1 MHTVRLHTRAD
12 RDRAKRLIDAAPEG
26 YTARL
31 EAARRTVDQ
40 NALMWAMLSEI
51 SMARPEGRTHP
62 PETWK
67 ALFMHALGYEQRF
80 EMGLNGEPFPM
91 GFRTSRLNVAQM
103 SDLIE
108 CIREYAARHGVR
120 LSDGD
125 ES

>member
-67 ALFMHALGYEQRF
+67 ALFMHALGCEQRF
-80 EMGLNGEPFPM
+80 EMGLNGEPFPL
-91 GFRTSRLNVAQM
+91 GFRSSRLTVEQM

-120 LSDGD
+120 LGDGD